1 MVDDS
6 SLKELKDSWSI
17 YTWYRI
23 LIPEI
28 LINVNK
34 CLYLDADT
42 LIVGDIYDLFKL
54 DMTNKAIAAVLDIET
69 LNKKRFELLN
79 YEESSKYIC
88 AGIMMMNLEFWRN
101 HSLGKIIKSY
111 AISNEKKIEFPDQDC
126 INYICKDTKILLPL
140 KYGILNAFILNKDFL
155 QKYKN
160 EIIELLEDP
169 KIIHYAGLNPW
180 IIEKNRH
187 FMREYF
193 YKYNKMI
200 GFPVKSRHILTGMPL
215 IRYRIKQILDYFH
228 IIHFRPYYCTPIKNK
243 DEILKSLKAQ

>member
-1 MVDDS
+1 
-6 SLKELKDSWSI
+6 
-17 YTWYRI
+17 
-23 LIPEI
+23 
-28 LINVNK
+28 
-34 CLYLDADT
+34 
-42 LIVGDIYDLFKL
+42 
-54 DMTNKAIAAVLDIET
+54 
-69 LNKKRFELLN
+69 
-79 YEESSKYIC
+79 
-88 AGIMMMNLEFWRN
+88 MMNLEFWRN